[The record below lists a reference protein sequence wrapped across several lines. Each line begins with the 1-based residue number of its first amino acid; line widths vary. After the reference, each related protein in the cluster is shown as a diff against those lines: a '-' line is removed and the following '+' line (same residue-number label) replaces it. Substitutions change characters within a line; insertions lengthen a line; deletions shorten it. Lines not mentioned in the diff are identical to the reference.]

1 LQKKIARTGSGY
13 PTSVLDAGRRPLVL
27 ISGKDVREEVGGH
40 PSYVRA
46 HALAGLR
53 LGFAPRVFCFGPRN
67 RLDVEAFGT
76 VHTVAAPL
84 GVRLPVALQQT
95 LLARS
100 VATFLASRRGSHLI
114 HGFAIWSAA
123 GVAASARL
131 ARSGVPATP
140 VASAYGTRAYEVGVM
155 QNALGPRYA
164 HAERARYRA
173 WLRWIRLVDDRVER
187 RGYSRA
193 RLVLVNYESVSRLLI
208 ASYGDALQIRWLPYA
223 APGAFAESE
232 AGDELAMPAAIAH
245 LTPKH
250 APLVVAVSRHDPRK
264 GVDQLLLALARVHA
278 ARLPVRGCIIGPGRL
293 LEAHRKLV
301 ADLGLGAAVAVPGR
315 VDDVRPYLQQAD
327 VFVLPSWGEASGS
340 VSVLEAL
347 QSGTP
352 VIATACDGIPEDL
365 LDGVDA
371 LLVQPGDPAGLAD
384 ALMALLADPAHRA
397 VLAAGSRRAYERKFS
412 AEAFTVA
419 LGAMY
424 AELGFTP

>member
-1 LQKKIARTGSGY
+1 MQKKIARTGSGY

-46 HALAGLR
+46 HALAALR
-53 LGFAPRVFCFGPRN
+53 LGFAPQVFCFGPRN

-76 VHTVAAPL
+76 VHTVAAPP
-84 GVRLPVALQQT
+84 GVRLPVAFQQTQLARAVTT
-95 LLARS
+95 LLAGQ
-100 VATFLASRRGSHLI
+100 RGPHLI

-123 GVAASARL
+123 AAAASDRL

-164 HAERARYRA
+164 RAERVRYRA
-173 WLRWIRLVDDRVER
+173 WLRWIRLVDDRVES

-193 RLVLVNYESVSRLLI
+193 RLVLVNYESVRRLLI
-208 ASYGDALQIRWLPYA
+208 ASYGDALRIRRLPYA
-223 APGAFAESE
+223 APAAFADSE
-232 AGDELAMPAAIAH
+232 AGIGLTMPAPIAH
-245 LTPKH
+245 LAPKH
-250 APLVVAVSRHDPRK
+250 APLIVTVSRHDPRK

-293 LEAHRKLV
+293 LEAHRRLV

-315 VDDVRPYLQQAD
+315 VDDVRPYLQRAD

-347 QSGTP
+347 QTGTP

-384 ALMALLADPAHRA
+384 ALITLLADPARRA
-397 VLAAGSRRAYERKFS
+397 ALAAGSRRAHERKFS
-412 AEAFTVA
+412 AEGFTVA
-419 LGAMY
+419 LGAAY
-424 AELGFTP
+424 TELGFNP